1 MIFKVVKN
9 TYGFYG
15 IECYENE
22 KLIESFP
29 QLSANKE
36 EVRHFAKLINEED
49 IDLAQLEYF
58 LEDFLT

>member
-1 MIFKVVKN
+1 MFKVVKSSC
-9 TYGFYG
+9 GFYG

-22 KLIESFP
+22 RLVESFS
-29 QLSANKE
+29 QLSTREE
-36 EVRHFAKLINEED
+36 EVCNFVMLMNEED